1 MQPIF
6 GATMKPVLLL
16 FCLVGCALGQG
27 KANFTHSPTK
37 TPQPIVEAREP
48 HTTQLFSNGQA
59 RVVRIDLEA
68 NTSTETARH
77 PHDFILVSLG
87 DNDFELAGPANSVP
101 MSLKNEET
109 QVITGD
115 WPHKVV
121 NKASHPLHLLEIEVV
136 KGIAPERAVCGLNG
150 ASCISSRFAYND
162 NEKYV
167 TSLLFETATI
177 KVGKVEIDPNSGM
190 PEHGHTSAHLM
201 VALTDEHLTNSVVG
215 QGSAVI
221 ECHQGEA
228 QWFGGDIVHKL
239 TNQGTDR
246 ARFLTVEWK

>member
-1 MQPIF
+1 
-6 GATMKPVLLL
+6 MKLVLVLLL
-16 FCLVGCALGQG
+16 LVGSAFSQG
-27 KANFTHSPTK
+27 KSHFTTAPSK

-48 HTTQLFSNGQA
+48 HTAQLFSNAQA

-68 NTSTETARH
+68 NTSTEMAHH

-109 QVITGD
+109 QVITGN

-121 NKASHPLHLLEIEVV
+121 NKAAHPLHLIEIEVL

-150 ASCISSRFAYND
+150 SSCISSKFAFND

-167 TSLLFETATI
+167 TSVLFETPTV

-190 PEHGHTSAHLM
+190 PEHGHTSSHLM
-201 VALTDEHLTNSVVG
+201 VALTDEQLTNSVVG
-215 QGSAVI
+215 QGSSVI
-221 ECHQGEA
+221 AGHPGDP
-228 QWFGGDIVHKL
+228 QWLSGDMVHKL
-239 TNQGTDR
+239 TNQGPNR